1 MAEKV
6 YSVTGKRKCS
16 VARIRIVRGK
26 GDIFV
31 NKKPLDEYFGTEI
44 LRMIVRQPLAL
55 TNNVDKFDAN
65 VNVCGGGIAGQA
77 GAIKHGITKALL
89 EIDPDLRDVL
99 KKAGYVTRD
108 SRIKERK
115 KYGRK
120 KARKSFQFSKR

>member
-1 MAEKV
+1 MAESV
-6 YSVTGKRKCS
+6 YSVTGKRKRS
-16 VARIRIVRGK
+16 VARVRVTKGK
-26 GDIFV
+26 GDIIV
-31 NKKPLDEYFGTEI
+31 NQKPLDEYFGTEI

-55 TNNVDKFDAN
+55 TNNVGKFDMS
-65 VNVCGGGIAGQA
+65 VNVCGGGVSGQA

-89 EIDPDLRDVL
+89 EIDPELRGEL
-99 KKAGYVTRD
+99 KKAGFITRD

>member
-1 MAEKV
+1 MAESE
-6 YSVTGKRKCS
+6 YSATGKRKRS
-16 VARIRIVRGK
+16 VARIRVSKGK
-26 GDIFV
+26 GEIVV
-31 NKKPLDEYFGTEI
+31 NNKPLDEYFGTEI

-55 TNNVDKFDAN
+55 TNNVGKFDMS
-65 VNVCGGGIAGQA
+65 VNVCGGGVSGQA

-89 EIDPDLRDVL
+89 EIDPELRGEL
-99 KKAGYVTRD
+99 KRAGFVTRD

>member
-1 MAEKV
+1 MAESIYV
-6 YSVTGKRKCS
+6 VTGKRKRS
-16 VARIRIVRGK
+16 VARLRVTKGK
-26 GDIFV
+26 GEILV
-31 NKKPLDEYFGTEI
+31 NQKPLDEYFGTEI

-55 TNNVDKFDAN
+55 TNNVGKYDMS
-65 VNVCGGGIAGQA
+65 VNVCGGGISGQA

-89 EIDPDLRDVL
+89 EIDPELRGEL
-99 KKAGYVTRD
+99 KKAGFITRD

>member
-1 MAEKV
+1 MAETV
-6 YSVTGKRKCS
+6 YSVTGKRKRS
-16 VARIRIVRGK
+16 IARVRVVKGK
-26 GDIFV
+26 GAISI

-55 TNNVDKFDAN
+55 TNNVDKYDMN

-89 EIDPDLRDVL
+89 EIDPELRSVL

>member
-1 MAEKV
+1 MAEKL
-6 YSVTGKRKCS
+6 YITTGKRKTS
-16 VARIRIVRGK
+16 IARVRVKEGSGNIV
-26 GDIFV
+26 V
-31 NKKPLDEYFGTEI
+31 NKRPLDEYFGTDI

-55 TNNVDKFDAN
+55 TDNVDKFDMS
-65 VNVCGGGIAGQA
+65 VNVCGGGISGQA

-89 EIDPDLRDVL
+89 EHDPELRSVL
-99 KKAGYVTRD
+99 KKAGYITRD

>member
-1 MAEKV
+1 MAESIYV
-6 YSVTGKRKCS
+6 ITGKRKRS
-16 VARIRIVRGK
+16 VARLRVTKGK
-26 GDIFV
+26 GDIIV
-31 NKKPLDEYFGTEI
+31 NKRPLDEYFGTEI

-55 TNNVDKFDAN
+55 TNNVGKYDMS
-65 VNVCGGGIAGQA
+65 VNVCGGGISGQA

-89 EIDPDLRDVL
+89 EIDPELRGEL
-99 KKAGYVTRD
+99 KKAGFVTRD

>member
-1 MAEKV
+1 MAESV
-6 YSVTGKRKCS
+6 YSVTGKRKRS
-16 VARIRIVRGK
+16 IARLRVTKGK
-26 GDIFV
+26 GEILV
-31 NKKPLDEYFGTEI
+31 NQKPLDEYFGTEI

-55 TNNVDKFDAN
+55 TNNVGKFDMSI
-65 VNVCGGGIAGQA
+65 NVCGGGVSGQA

-89 EIDPDLRDVL
+89 EIDPELRAEL
-99 KKAGYVTRD
+99 KKAGFITRD

>member
-1 MAEKV
+1 MAE
-6 YSVTGKRKCS
+6 SVLRATGKRKSS
-16 VARIRIVRGK
+16 VARVIMKSGK
-26 GDIFV
+26 GEITV
-31 NKKPLDEYFGTEI
+31 NKRPLDEYFGTEI
-44 LRMIVRQPLAL
+44 LRMIVKQPLAL
-55 TNNVDKFDAN
+55 TNNVSSFDMS
-65 VNVCGGGIAGQA
+65 VNVCGGGVSGQA

-89 EIDPDLRDVL
+89 EHDPELRAVL

>member
-1 MAEKV
+1 MAE
-6 YSVTGKRKCS
+6 SVFRTTGKRKSS
-16 VARIRIVRGK
+16 VARVIMKSGK
-26 GDIFV
+26 GQITV
-31 NKKPLDEYFGTEI
+31 NKRPLEEYFGTEI
-44 LRMIVRQPLAL
+44 LRMIVKQPLAL
-55 TNNVDKFDAN
+55 TNKTESFDMS
-65 VNVCGGGIAGQA
+65 VNVCGGGVSGQA

-89 EIDPDLRDVL
+89 EHDPELRAVL

>member
-1 MAEKV
+1 MAETV
-6 YSVTGKRKCS
+6 YSVTGKRKTS
-16 VARIRIVRGK
+16 IARIRVIKGK
-26 GDIFV
+26 GAISI

-55 TNNVDKFDAN
+55 TNNVDKYDMN

-89 EIDPDLRDVL
+89 EIDPELRSVL
-99 KKAGYVTRD
+99 KKAGYITRD

>member
-1 MAEKV
+1 MAE
-6 YSVTGKRKCS
+6 SVFRATGKRKSS
-16 VARIRIVRGK
+16 VARVIMKSGK
-26 GDIFV
+26 GEITV
-31 NKKPLDEYFGTEI
+31 NKRPLEEYFGTEI
-44 LRMIVRQPLAL
+44 LRMIVKQPLTL
-55 TNNVDKFDAN
+55 TNTTESFDMS
-65 VNVCGGGIAGQA
+65 VNVCGGGVSGQA

-89 EIDPDLRDVL
+89 EHDPELRDVL